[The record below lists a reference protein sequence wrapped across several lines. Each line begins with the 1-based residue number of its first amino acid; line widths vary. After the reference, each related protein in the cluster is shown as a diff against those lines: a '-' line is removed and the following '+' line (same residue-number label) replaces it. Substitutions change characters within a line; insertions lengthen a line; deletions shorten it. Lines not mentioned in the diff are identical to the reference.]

1 MNDNSRNRLSRAAL
15 FAWPNG
21 KATTAMLAASP
32 ADVFA
37 APAPAPAANLS

>member
-15 FAWPNG
+15 IAM
-21 KATTAMLAASP
+21 ATTAML
-32 ADVFA
+32 A

>member
-15 FAWPNG
+15 IAM
-21 KATTAMLAASP
+21 ATTAMLAASP